1 MKTQS
6 KNLFFWLC
14 GVAHGTLIL
23 QPEIEP
29 TPPAL
34 KTQSLNHWTA
44 RVKSPKNLFL
54 SSDLKIQMLISG
66 IYYLFLK
73 RMFPENHFSI
83 YNHLSGVLYHLS
95 TAPPSHL
102 QDHGRQ
108 QSHENHCNQE

>member
-14 GVAHGTLIL
+14 GVAHGILIL

-44 RVKSPKNLFL
+44 RVKSPQE
-54 SSDLKIQMLISG
+54 SILK
-66 IYYLFLK
+66 
-73 RMFPENHFSI
+73 
-83 YNHLSGVLYHLS
+83 
-95 TAPPSHL
+95 
-102 QDHGRQ
+102 
-108 QSHENHCNQE
+108 

>member
-14 GVAHGTLIL
+14 GVAHGILIL

-83 YNHLSGVLYHLS
+83 YNHLSAVLYHLS

-108 QSHENHCNQE
+108 QSRENHCNQE